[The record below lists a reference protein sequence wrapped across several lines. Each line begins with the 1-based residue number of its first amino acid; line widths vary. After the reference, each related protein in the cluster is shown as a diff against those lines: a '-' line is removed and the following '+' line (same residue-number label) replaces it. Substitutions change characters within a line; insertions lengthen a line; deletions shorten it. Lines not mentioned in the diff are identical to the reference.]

1 MIMTSQLIL
10 RLHLSKL
17 KVGSMLC
24 FDTFVF
30 GSFFFLLFFFFC
42 CSFSC
47 LLFQWLCGLIS
58 YLCGVLVNVL

>member
-30 GSFFFLLFFFFC
+30 GSFFFLLFF
-42 CSFSC
+42 SFAVHSRVC
-47 LLFQWLCGLIS
+47 YFSGC
-58 YLCGVLVNVL
+58 VV